1 MRLVEIDGGDALR
14 IGNKIR
20 EDIAAAGRDRDDMAL
35 RREGKRFKIDFRI
48 FPDLRI
54 DQTLEHPGKQMLKK
68 SLARQRGAATDGRL
82 QAVPAFCQLSGMQL
96 TLLRHESVGDGL
108 ASFRCQFDDSG
119 HSHKG

>member
-20 EDIAAAGRDRDDMAL
+20 EDIAAARCDRDHMAL

-54 DQTLEHPGKQMLKK
+54 DQTLEHPGKQMLEKA
-68 SLARQRGAATDGRL
+68 LARQRGAAADGRL
-82 QAVPAFCQLSGMQL
+82 QAVPAFCRISGMQL
-96 TLLRHESVGDGL
+96 TLLRHRISSVTV
-108 ASFRCQFDDSG
+108 
-119 HSHKG
+119 